1 MCIMQMVLES
11 PYHFVSQVSVASDC
25 AGYLHILTSLCQ
37 KSQESPKRSQ
47 ELLGFQPLL
56 IIILT
61 RQQFLK
67 VQVKELTFFKRC

>member
-37 KSQESPKRSQ
+37 KSQESTKRSH
-47 ELLGFQPLL
+47 ELLGLQPSL

>member
-1 MCIMQMVLES
+1 MCIMQTVLES
-11 PYHFVSQVSVASDC
+11 PYHFVSQVSVPSDC

-37 KSQESPKRSQ
+37 KSQESPKRSH
-47 ELLGFQPLL
+47 ELLDLQPSL